1 MIRALIVDDELHARE
16 ELAALLRDVGGCE
29 IVAACANAVEAIKLI
44 NRQRPDVLF
53 LDVQMPV
60 LGGFELLGMIDQE
73 IMPHVVFVT
82 AFDEY
87 ALKAFEEKTLDYLLK
102 PVERGRLEK
111 TFDKLQGLL
120 NRGEP
125 PFYAAPPIVRIPCG
139 GGSRVKLINPREVEH
154 VRSDLSGVHIV
165 LPQGECYTELTLRVL
180 EERTALV
187 RCHRQYLVNADHIDE
202 IHLLEHG
209 LAEIRTRAGHLLPV
223 SRRYLKS
230 LKDSFGF

>member
-1 MIRALIVDDELHARE
+1 MIRALVVDDELHARE

-87 ALKAFEEKTLDYLLK
+87 ALKAFEEKTLDYLL
-102 PVERGRLEK
+102 
-111 TFDKLQGLL
+111 
-120 NRGEP
+120 
-125 PFYAAPPIVRIPCG
+125 
-139 GGSRVKLINPREVEH
+139 
-154 VRSDLSGVHIV
+154 
-165 LPQGECYTELTLRVL
+165 
-180 EERTALV
+180 
-187 RCHRQYLVNADHIDE
+187 
-202 IHLLEHG
+202 
-209 LAEIRTRAGHLLPV
+209 
-223 SRRYLKS
+223 
-230 LKDSFGF
+230 